1 VTRRSASPA
10 EIPLTSAEIAAA
22 RGPWLYVAYGCGS
35 AFTKE
40 TAMKMTM
47 LAMALVA
54 SLGCGGKAE
63 TPEPGTTPKDGKPGK
78 VIDLTDNK
86 EVERVALESLQA
98 YRDKN
103 LERLADLG
111 PLKAREKLIFL
122 EPRNPNYET
131 LLGDS
136 SWRMKALKAWDGKLI
151 RIARGVDDNAI
162 GWFHEDATDMYGV
175 EVRKDNGK
183 WYFFDLKQQ
192 SKSGAPAPAPTPT
205 PTPTPA
211 PAP

>member
-1 VTRRSASPA
+1 
-10 EIPLTSAEIAAA
+10 
-22 RGPWLYVAYGCGS
+22 
-35 AFTKE
+35 
-40 TAMKMTM
+40 MKMSMTIT
-47 LAMALVA
+47 AMALLA
-54 SLGCGGKAE
+54 SLGCGGKSE
-63 TPEPGTTPKDGKPGK
+63 TPAAGATPGAEKPGK

-86 EVERVALESLQA
+86 EVERVATESLQA

-111 PLKAREKLIFL
+111 PPKAREKLIFL

-162 GWFHEDATDMYGV
+162 AWFHEDAEWTYGV
-175 EVRKDNGK
+175 EVRKDNGH
-183 WYFFDLKQQ
+183 WYFFDMKQQ
-192 SKSGAPAPAPTPT
+192 SKTAAPGAPAPAPAAAP
-205 PTPTPA
+205 PA
-211 PAP
+211 PVAPTTP